1 MVGNLVKRLMQAAL
15 SISVIADISLGK
27 NATEEWTSYT
37 GPNYRK
43 EVFPKNDTTEP
54 MEVGI
59 SVLVR
64 NLPKID
70 EVNGVMFMEVN
81 LRVKWQD
88 ERLTI
93 PPWLAAEDYI
103 PLDPVILKDI
113 WVPDLYIDHSSEA
126 ITPSVLTSIASV
138 WIYGDGTVDYSGNM
152 YIRVACRMNYTW
164 FPRDHQICSIRIE
177 SYAYTL
183 NYNVYKWVPPGLE
196 IGKDIS
202 NEQFNIRFEKTDP
215 YTRVQDVYGT
225 YPALAF
231 RVHLTRQI
239 TYVLLQVYL
248 PSGLFVVVSF
258 VSLLVPPDAIPGR
271 MTLCI
276 TTILTMSA
284 LLGVAMQSTPQVSY
298 TRAIDIW
305 LLVCLSI
312 VSVVLLEFGIVIKL
326 REWEKTQSTADTA
339 GRFIKTVSPQVH
351 PTSITTNASKKERT
365 CFTITSSTVEKVSL
379 VLLPLIF
386 LVFNAAYWSWFMSGS
401 EEAMPQGLST
411 NSTL

>member
-1 MVGNLVKRLMQAAL
+1 MTGNLLKRLIYASLFISATAENSTVDYAA
-15 SISVIADISLGK
+15 
-27 NATEEWTSYT
+27 EWTTYT
-37 GPNYRK
+37 GPTYRK
-43 EVFPKNDTTEP
+43 EVFPKNDTSEP
-54 MEVGI
+54 LEVGI

-88 ERLTI
+88 QRLTI
-93 PPWLAAEDYI
+93 PPWLGAEDYI

-152 YIRVACRMNYTW
+152 FIRVACRMNYTW

-196 IGKDIS
+196 ISADIS
-202 NEQFNIRFEKTDP
+202 NEQFYIRFEKTDP

-298 TRAIDIW
+298 TRAIDVW

-326 REWEKTQSTADTA
+326 REREKLQSKSQPAVRVIKTQVQPIS
-339 GRFIKTVSPQVH
+339 GN
-351 PTSITTNASKKERT
+351 PTLNKKEGA
-365 CFTITSSTVEKVSL
+365 CFAITSDIVEKVSL
-379 VLLPLIF
+379 VLMPLVF
-386 LVFNAAYWSWFMSGS
+386 LVFNGAYWAWFLTGS
-401 EEAMPQGLST
+401 ESAIPQGFST
-411 NSTL
+411 NTTL